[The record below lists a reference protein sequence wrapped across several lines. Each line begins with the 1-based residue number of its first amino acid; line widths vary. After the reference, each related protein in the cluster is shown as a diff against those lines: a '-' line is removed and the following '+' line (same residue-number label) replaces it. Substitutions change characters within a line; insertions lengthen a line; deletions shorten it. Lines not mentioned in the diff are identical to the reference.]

1 MFAFNTLN
9 NEASPIYLKINLAV
23 SSEQQR
29 QAYDLRKSTKN
40 VLPMSKINSKNGEW
54 TFKNFFAKFFKK
66 LKLNKILFYI
76 SNFIDFKKTI
86 SKNID
91 FFLLDFLKTFPKFD
105 TGENLSHI
113 YY

>member
-1 MFAFNTLN
+1 
-9 NEASPIYLKINLAV
+9 
-23 SSEQQR
+23 
-29 QAYDLRKSTKN
+29 
-40 VLPMSKINSKNGEW
+40 MSKINSKNGEW
-54 TFKNFFAKFFKK
+54 TFKNFFAKFFNK

-105 TGENLSHI
+105 TGKNLSHI